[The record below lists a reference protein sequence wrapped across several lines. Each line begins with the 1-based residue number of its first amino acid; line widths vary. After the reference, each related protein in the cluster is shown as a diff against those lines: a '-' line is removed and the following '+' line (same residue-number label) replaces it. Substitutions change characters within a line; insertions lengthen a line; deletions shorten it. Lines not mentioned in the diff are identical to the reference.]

1 MKKFHSQIFVLAM
14 LLFLSGCGFFQSEG
28 EKAMRDMVEAIND
41 LQETLHSIQDVA
53 SAQSAVG
60 NLDAKYQRFIDDI
73 DKLSNHLHDKALETT
88 IKDLTQQCLTAL
100 EKLNSE
106 RERLRKVHG
115 LPCEFWKIVQT
126 RNADV
131 LISFTEMVQKGNPA
145 MGGESLSGVYE
156 VQELWKKCGFEN
168 VMFVEVENLPSD
180 LSAKAI
186 ERMKKTAPDAKA
198 TQINFQDKHI
208 LAMGPVKDYKAFLAS
223 IDFGNVT
230 FEDEGQRSIH
240 VTVDRTKLGARANSD
255 AEEAQLRMKEAQEES
270 EKSRKEIE
278 QHQAQAAME
287 MASHAMERNMKEE
300 GPDPSDPNYF
310 EKLADML
317 AGNDHFAQQ
326 KAIDLLLD
334 ATPSQVEAPETR
346 KKIAKYFKKIAESDD
361 HFNSKKAIKGLV
373 IWGGK
378 YSVPI
383 LLKLLDQAHRFDKED
398 IIRALGELKDPQAA
412 EAVTAYLGEFHSR
425 EAAFAAL
432 KQMGPA
438 AEDALIA
445 AAPSD
450 NADVCLPCINLLGDV
465 GTDKSLPLLREAQ
478 NSKNPDVRGAAKA
491 AMKKIVARKNKA
503 KAAAP

>member
-1 MKKFHSQIFVLAM
+1 MKKFHSRIIVFAT

-41 LQETLHSIQDVA
+41 LQETLHSVQDAA
-53 SAQSAVG
+53 SAKAAVG

-100 EKLNSE
+100 EKLSNE
-106 RERLRKVHG
+106 RERLKKVHG
-115 LPCEFWKIVQT
+115 LPSDFWKIVQT
-126 RNADV
+126 RHADV
-131 LISFTEMVQKGNPA
+131 LTSFTEMVQKGNPA
-145 MGGESLSGVYE
+145 LGGESLSGIYE

-168 VMFVEVENLPSD
+168 VVLVEVENLPSD

-186 ERMKKTAPDAKA
+186 ERMKKSAPDAKA
-198 TQINFQDKHI
+198 IQINFQDKHI
-208 LAMGPVKDYKAFLAS
+208 IAMGPVKGYKAFLES
-223 IDFGNVT
+223 VDFGNVT

-255 AEEAQLRMKEAQEES
+255 AEEAQLRIKEAQEEA
-270 EKSRKEIE
+270 EKRRKEIE
-278 QHQAQAAME
+278 QNQFQAAME
-287 MASHAMERNMKEE
+287 MANHAMERNIRED
-300 GPDPSDPNYF
+300 GPDPSDPNYY

-317 AGNDHFAQQ
+317 GSNEHFTQE
-326 KAIDLLLD
+326 KAIDILLGV
-334 ATPSQVEAPETR
+334 TPAEVETPETR

-361 HFNSKKAIKGLV
+361 HFNSKKAVKGLV

-398 IIRALGELKDPQAA
+398 IIQALGELKDPQAA
-412 EAVTAYLGEFHSR
+412 EALTAHLGEFRTR
-425 EAAFAAL
+425 EAAYAAL

-438 AEDALIA
+438 AEDALIS

-503 KAAAP
+503 KSAAP